1 MELDSN
7 LDENTF
13 NFVSENPAHTQMSD
27 VISLVIKRD
36 LKNESSVNFREA
48 CRVLNS
54 ILSNIIKD
62 PKNEKF
68 LVIKENNPKF
78 QSYLGKYDSAKF
90 LLEILGFERIV
101 GEENIFCYTKGDLS
115 LLSM

>member
-1 MELDSN
+1 MNRKKIVLDESVYFLDS
-7 LDENTF
+7 LPEVMEID
-13 NFVSENPAHTQMSD
+13 D
-27 VISLVIKRD
+27 
-36 LKNESSVNFREA
+36 
-48 CRVLNS
+48 
-54 ILSNIIKD
+54 
-62 PKNEKF
+62 
-68 LVIKENNPKF
+68 KENNPKF